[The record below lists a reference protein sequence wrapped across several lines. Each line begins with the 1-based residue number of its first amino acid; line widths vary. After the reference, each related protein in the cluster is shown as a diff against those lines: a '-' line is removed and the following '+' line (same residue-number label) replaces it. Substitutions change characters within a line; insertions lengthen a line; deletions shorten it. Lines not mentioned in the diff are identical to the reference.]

1 MPISKYDYLVDTYIG
16 IKLDPASYLS
26 MYELH
31 FTSELV
37 SGSVNYGKIV
47 QFSSQTLTRR

>member
-26 MYELH
+26 MHSMYDVFIEEIL
-31 FTSELV
+31 FRTSP
-37 SGSVNYGKIV
+37 
-47 QFSSQTLTRR
+47 QRHDT